1 MMVITNLRHVIL
13 LFSLLLIGLLLWL
26 SISFL
31 LVANNQRQEARRLSS
46 FIETNSA
53 LRATSAALAEER
65 SASYWL
71 TGIDGLLFAGESLIK
86 PRALTDELLQ
96 IGIDRVN
103 IKIKD
108 PGYAEQLRF
117 QPSNLAQLIGR
128 LDSKIAALQS
138 KREALELDLR
148 LPSALRD
155 KPLQLEVL
163 DFYRELIEDLEVLRH
178 GTSYIAS
185 GHSRETDNVLVI
197 SNAAWNIG
205 LSNKLLTALFEG
217 YITSGNTALGDARN
231 QTNALRA
238 QIERNLETIRRI
250 VSYANLDPE
259 LANQA
264 LELDEWYSNHYLV
277 PVRRLSVAI
286 ANRLES
292 PYTNYEWRQAGTTL
306 DQYIQHMLDRADELS
321 RESVSKEEQRALK
334 NLIIDGTLV
343 VFCMFLMLCSLWIVR
358 RMHHQATHDELT
370 ELPNRRSFKYS
381 CEEKLD
387 SAVVKPLP
395 ASLLMIDLY
404 KFKAINDTLGQV
416 VGDQLLRQV
425 ATRLQHAMASKGITA
440 RLGGDEFAVLLANN
454 DSTSASYVAAELF
467 DTLSGLYT
475 LDEQSVAL
483 NVCIGYASFPEHAKT
498 SEELRKAADLALYEA
513 KQKGPGTV
521 QPYRKSFGQAF
532 LDRQVM
538 EKELSRAIERNE
550 FELVYQPQFDLKKQ
564 VVGGVEALIRWQHPT
579 RGTVSPFH
587 FIPVAEE
594 AGMLPLIGQ
603 WVIDEAIRQAAC
615 WRADYGLDLRMSVN
629 VSTHQFLN
637 GDLVAIIK
645 EALRREKL
653 EPSALE
659 IEITESVAMAELEVV
674 IDKLNAL
681 HELGIRI
688 ALDDFGTGY
697 SSLSYL
703 QDLPLD
709 TLKIDRTFVTKVD
722 GGTRTQKLLL
732 ESIAGMAKLLEF
744 HTVAEGVETDRQL
757 DKVRALGI
765 DTVQGYYY
773 SKPISGAQ
781 IPIDVP
787 SINETHGCGRIR
799 AA

>member
-1 MMVITNLRHVIL
+1 
-13 LFSLLLIGLLLWL
+13 
-26 SISFL
+26 
-31 LVANNQRQEARRLSS
+31 
-46 FIETNSA
+46 
-53 LRATSAALAEER
+53 
-65 SASYWL
+65 
-71 TGIDGLLFAGESLIK
+71 
-86 PRALTDELLQ
+86 
-96 IGIDRVN
+96 
-103 IKIKD
+103 
-108 PGYAEQLRF
+108 
-117 QPSNLAQLIGR
+117 
-128 LDSKIAALQS
+128 
-138 KREALELDLR
+138 
-148 LPSALRD
+148 
-155 KPLQLEVL
+155 
-163 DFYRELIEDLEVLRH
+163 
-178 GTSYIAS
+178 
-185 GHSRETDNVLVI
+185 
-197 SNAAWNIG
+197 
-205 LSNKLLTALFEG
+205 
-217 YITSGNTALGDARN
+217 
-231 QTNALRA
+231 
-238 QIERNLETIRRI
+238 
-250 VSYANLDPE
+250 
-259 LANQA
+259 
-264 LELDEWYSNHYLV
+264 
-277 PVRRLSVAI
+277 
-286 ANRLES
+286 
-292 PYTNYEWRQAGTTL
+292 
-306 DQYIQHMLDRADELS
+306 
-321 RESVSKEEQRALK
+321 
-334 NLIIDGTLV
+334 
-343 VFCMFLMLCSLWIVR
+343 
-358 RMHHQATHDELT
+358 MHHQATHDELT

-395 ASLLMIDLY
+395 ASLLLIDLY